1 MRKLVVA
8 VVSSLALAAAVA
20 PPAIAHSTRS
30 PKLSLAATA
39 TRASGLSPTVTRAA
53 KLSLTARVTR
63 FHATKRGLR
72 ASGTLTGKLASG
84 TGVSRDSAPV
94 SFAVA
99 AKVRHGRCD
108 VLTLHLAPL
117 DLELLGVQ
125 VQTSTIN
132 LDIYALHGQ
141 VLGNL
146 FCALSRAKVTFPRSA
161 SVARALNSRL
171 HGRSLR
177 VFTSS
182 QSIHGRSVLPAFAAS
197 QSVRAAATAAP
208 PSCQVLKLVL
218 GPLHLNLLG
227 LVVDLYGQTHRSPV
241 IVTINAIPSQGLL
254 GQLLCGLAG
263 GTGVTSLGGL
273 QSLLG
278 SLGVNLSTTQIQSLL
293 SQLGITNITS
303 GLTQLDLQRIL
314 QELGLGSKMPTG

>member
-8 VVSSLALAAAVA
+8 VFSAVAFAAAVA
-20 PPAIAHSTRS
+20 PPAIAQSTRS
-30 PKLSLAATA
+30 S
-39 TRASGLSPTVTRAA
+39 R
-53 KLSLTARVTR
+53 LSLTARVTG
-63 FHATKRGLR
+63 FHATKRGLL

-94 SFAVA
+94 KFAVQ
-99 AKVRHGRCD
+99 AKKSGGQCD

-146 FCALSRAKVTFPRSA
+146 FCALSRAKVTFPRA
-161 SVARALNSRL
+161 ANLARALNSRL
-171 HGRSLR
+171 HGRSLP
-177 VFTSS
+177 VFAAA
-182 QSIHGRSVLPAFAAS
+182 QSIPTSAAG
-197 QSVRAAATAAP
+197 VRPSIWPAAARTAAP
-208 PSCQVLKLVL
+208 ASCQVLKLVL
-218 GPLHLNLLG
+218 GPLNLNLLG
-227 LVVDLYGQTHRSPV
+227 LVVDLYGQTHASPV
-241 IVTINAIPSQGLL
+241 IVTINAVPSQGLL

-263 GTGVTSLGGL
+263 GTGVNSLSGL
-273 QSLLG
+273 QSLLN
-278 SLGVNLSTTQIQSLL
+278 SLGVNLSTTQIQTLL
-293 SQLGITNITS
+293 NQLGITNLTS

-314 QELGLGSKMPTG
+314 QALGLGSTTVAG

>member
-8 VVSSLALAAAVA
+8 AFAALALAAAVA
-20 PPAIAHSTRS
+20 PSAIAQSTRPS
-30 PKLSLAATA
+30 
-39 TRASGLSPTVTRAA
+39 
-53 KLSLTARVTR
+53 KLSLTARITR
-63 FHATKRGLR
+63 FHATNKGVR
-72 ASGTLTGKLASG
+72 ANGTLTGKLSSG

-94 SFAVA
+94 RFAVT
-99 AKVRHGRCD
+99 AKSKGGRCN

-132 LDIYALHGQ
+132 LDLYAVHGQ

-146 FCALSRAKVTFPRSA
+146 FCALSRAKVTLPRAA

-171 HGRSLR
+171 DGRSLR
-177 VFTSS
+177 VFTAS
-182 QSIHGRSVLPAFAAS
+182 QSIRGRSLPVFPAW
-197 QSVRAAATAAP
+197 QSDRTSAAAAP
-208 PSCQVLKLVL
+208 ASCQVLRLVL

-227 LVVDLYGQTHRSPV
+227 LVVDLYGQTHKSPV
-241 IVTINAIPSQGLL
+241 IVTINGIPSQGLL

-263 GTGVTSLGGL
+263 GTGVTSVGGL
-273 QSLLG
+273 QSLLS

-293 SQLGITNITS
+293 SQLGLTNITS
-303 GLTQLDLQRIL
+303 GLTQLDLQHIL
-314 QELGLGSKMPTG
+314 QALGLGSKIPTG

>member
-8 VVSSLALAAAVA
+8 VFSALALAVAVA
-20 PPAIAHSTRS
+20 PPAIAQSSRSSGSTGTSPSITTSRS
-30 PKLSLAATA
+30 TGSA
-39 TRASGLSPTVTRAA
+39 R
-53 KLSLTARVTR
+53 LSLTARVTS
-63 FHATKRGLR
+63 FHATRRGLR
-72 ASGTLTGKLASG
+72 ASGTLSGRLASG

-94 SFAVA
+94 TFAVQ
-99 AKVRHGRCD
+99 AKARRGRCD

-146 FCALSRAKVTFPRSA
+146 FCALSRARVTFPKSA
-161 SVARALNSRL
+161 SIARALNSRL
-171 HGRSLR
+171 NGRSLR
-177 VFTSS
+177 VFT
-182 QSIHGRSVLPAFAAS
+182 AS
-197 QSVRAAATAAP
+197 QTVRARATTAFTSPWRADAATAAP

-218 GPLHLNLLG
+218 GPLNLNLLG
-227 LVVDLYGQTHRSPV
+227 LVVDLYGQTHKSPV

-263 GTGVTSLGGL
+263 GTGVSSVGGL
-273 QSLLG
+273 QSLLN

-293 SQLGITNITS
+293 SQLGITNLSS
-303 GLTQLDLQRIL
+303 GLTQLELQHIL
-314 QELGLGSKMPTG
+314 QALGLGSTTPAG